1 MALLVIFYTFDTN
14 IKSTRMDALVFTL
27 RDFFVWLFENTLEPL
42 GNIPNYTFFILL
54 GLGLL
59 YWLKMQSKYNA
70 EAEADPNQI
79 K

>member
-1 MALLVIFYTFDTN
+1 
-14 IKSTRMDALVFTL
+14 
-27 RDFFVWLFENTLEPL
+27 LFENTLEPL
-42 GNIPNYTFFILL
+42 GNIPNYTFFVLL